1 MKKRGRPSKTSQV
14 NSCNFDVNAIKL
26 IKMKDLTF
34 NKDLFIPIKS
44 KTIVDSLL
52 STEGGVFPGT
62 NTVVIGDPGVGK
74 STVLLDLL
82 AQYDK
87 QGKKVLFISG
97 EMKDID
103 MYGYVKRFPKFGKVP
118 IMFMQDYSDYPKQ
131 AVEQVLD
138 QGYDVV
144 LIDSW
149 AEVTAMVAD
158 QQNWAR
164 KKVES
169 WLLDLLE
176 KNNKANNQANKHTAF
191 ICIQQMTKQGEF
203 AGSNRIKHMTT
214 AMAALRFDG
223 RGRDAE
229 RYIEF
234 SKNRRGMVGEKVY
247 FNLARGG
254 RVDYSFEYISE

>member
-1 MKKRGRPSKTSQV
+1 MSKKVKNVEMKLVKMD
-14 NSCNFDVNAIKL
+14 DVK
-26 IKMKDLTF
+26 F
-34 NKDLFIPIKS
+34 NDDLFIPIKS

-82 AQYDK
+82 AQYNKD
-87 QGKKVLFISG
+87 GKKVLFISG
-97 EMKDID
+97 EMNEID
-103 MYGYVKRFPKFGKVP
+103 MYGYVKRYPSFGQLP
-118 IMFMQDYSDYPKQ
+118 IMFMNDYTDCPKE

-149 AEVTAMVAD
+149 AEVTALVAD

-223 RGRDAE
+223 RGADAE

-234 SKNRRGMVGEKVY
+234 SKNRRGSVGDKIY
-247 FNLARGG
+247 FSLSRGG
-254 RVDYSFEYISE
+254 CVDYSFEMVD